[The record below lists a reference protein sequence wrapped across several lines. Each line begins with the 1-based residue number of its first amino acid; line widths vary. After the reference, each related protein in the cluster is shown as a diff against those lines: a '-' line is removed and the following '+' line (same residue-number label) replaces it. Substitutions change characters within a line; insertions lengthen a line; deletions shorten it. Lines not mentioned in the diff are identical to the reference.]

1 MYRPPMRFRALLLT
15 AILIWHFPESA
26 HAQATLLPRL
36 EALGFE
42 NLALEGGG
50 ETLTLWYENRRY
62 FLEIEAMGR
71 VLAEASRDLE
81 ANQVIAVVP
90 QRDRIPLMIVR
101 MSVGDLREF
110 LAGDMTPDSFRKRL
124 AIEPPPAQ
132 RPEHRLNPSLY
143 RTDLD
148 LTPGY
153 FFSVEF
159 KGWVNGTVRTPIAN
173 GLAATA
179 RGRYYLVPWGET
191 GVTFAQIQGHNWLL
205 PGVMGSWVA
214 GRWSETNYGAHG
226 EIASQL
232 DEGNW
237 IWRLSGGAGSGMAPL
252 AATSLER
259 RFHPL
264 DVVLSGGVG
273 LFQGG
278 DRAVFARFIRWFPR
292 SAVEGSVWRS
302 DLGTQLRMGLSIYLG
317 PNPLPKPGPLR
328 VFAPGLFMTDYRA
341 SSPPSASMP
350 FPEADVDRIWQRL
363 TPSYVRA
370 HVEDWRSHRSMG
382 SKP

>member
-1 MYRPPMRFRALLLT
+1 MRFRALLLT
-15 AILIWHFPESA
+15 
-26 HAQATLLPRL
+26 TLLLWQVPQPALAQPITPRL

-42 NLALEGGG
+42 NLAVEDG
-50 ETLTLWYENRRY
+50 EEALTIWYENRRF

-81 ANQVIAVVP
+81 ATQSIAVVP
-90 QRDRIPLMIVR
+90 QRDRIPLMLLR
-101 MSVGDLREF
+101 MQVGDLREF
-110 LAGDMTPDSFRKRL
+110 LAGTMTPDVFRHRL
-124 AIEPPPAQ
+124 TIEAPPDR
-132 RPEHRLNPSLY
+132 RPEHRVNSSLY

-159 KGWVNGTVRTPIAN
+159 KGWVNGTVRTPLAD
-173 GLAATA
+173 GLSATA
-179 RGRYYLVPWGET
+179 RGRYYLAPWGET
-191 GVTFAQIQGHNWLL
+191 GITFAQLQGHGWLR
-205 PGVMGSWVA
+205 PGVLGSWVA
-214 GRWSETNYGAHG
+214 GRWSGSSYGAHG

-232 DEGNW
+232 DDGNW
-237 IWRLSGGAGSGMAPL
+237 VWRLSGGAGTGMPVL
-252 AATSLER
+252 AATSIER

-264 DVVLSGGVG
+264 DVVLASGVG

-292 SAVEGSVWRS
+292 SAIEGSVWRS

-317 PNPLPKPGPLR
+317 QNPLPMPSTLR

-341 SSPPSASMP
+341 SSPPSATMP

-363 TPSYVRA
+363 TPSYIRA
-370 HVEDWRSHRSMG
+370 HVEDWRSHLSTDAQPL
-382 SKP
+382 SF

>member
-1 MYRPPMRFRALLLT
+1 MRFRALLLT
-15 AILIWHFPESA
+15 ALLLWQIPQSA
-26 HAQATLLPRL
+26 LAQPITPRL

-42 NLALEGGG
+42 NLAIEDG
-50 ETLTLWYENRRY
+50 EEALTIWYENRRF

-81 ANQVIAVVP
+81 STQSIAVVP
-90 QRDRIPLMIVR
+90 QRDRIPLMLLRIQ
-101 MSVGDLREF
+101 VGDLREF
-110 LAGDMTPDSFRKRL
+110 LAGTMTPDVFRQRL
-124 AIEPPPAQ
+124 TIEAPPAR
-132 RPEHRLNPSLY
+132 RPEHRINSSLY

-159 KGWVNGTVRTPIAN
+159 KGWVNGTVRTPIAD

-191 GVTFAQIQGHNWLL
+191 GVTFAQLQGHGWLR

-214 GRWSETNYGAHG
+214 GRWSDSNYGAHG

-232 DEGNW
+232 DDGNW
-237 IWRLSGGAGSGMAPL
+237 VWRLSGGAGTVMPVL
-252 AATSLER
+252 AATSIER
-259 RFHPL
+259 RLHPL
-264 DVVLSGGVG
+264 DVVLASGVG

-292 SAVEGSVWRS
+292 STVEGSVWRS
-302 DLGTQLRMGLSIYLG
+302 DLGIQLRMGLSIYLG
-317 PNPLPKPGPLR
+317 PTPLPVPSTLR
-328 VFAPGLFMTDYRA
+328 IFAPGLFMTDYRA
-341 SSPPSASMP
+341 SSPPSATMP

-370 HVEDWRSHRSMG
+370 HVEDWRSHLSTDAQPL
-382 SKP
+382 SF